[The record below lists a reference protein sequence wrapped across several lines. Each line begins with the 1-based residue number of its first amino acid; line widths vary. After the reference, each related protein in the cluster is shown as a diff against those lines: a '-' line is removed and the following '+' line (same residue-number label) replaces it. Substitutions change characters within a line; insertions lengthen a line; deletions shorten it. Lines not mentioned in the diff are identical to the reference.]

1 MPACLGTERAA
12 SPGLATVVRTM
23 RAGGAGEGMGAPGSA
38 YEGRHPAGGFPLL
51 FLLSRDHI
59 ALSLAFKP
67 RDEAINFVDEMMQH
81 HESFIVV
88 RSHEFLWGGL
98 SGVGVEVVAPPRVL
112 GVLGWRKN
120 NKRPGNS
127 PPKLDK

>member
-88 RSHEFLWGGL
+88 RPAQHIEHEWIMRRHLNCVEESF
-98 SGVGVEVVAPPRVL
+98 SGAVDGMWIAT
-112 GVLGWRKN
+112 
-120 NKRPGNS
+120 
-127 PPKLDK
+127 LD